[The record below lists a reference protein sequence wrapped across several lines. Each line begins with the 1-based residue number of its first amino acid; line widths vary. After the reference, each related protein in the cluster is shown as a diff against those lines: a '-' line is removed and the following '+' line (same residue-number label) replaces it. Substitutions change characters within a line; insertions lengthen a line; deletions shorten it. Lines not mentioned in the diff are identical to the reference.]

1 MGTRDLGNLS
11 RHTNRDTYRSIRAGT
26 NGRLLLT
33 GSGLKKKKQ
42 KLWPASKTD
51 HLCQS

>member
-33 GSGLKKKKQ
+33 GSGLKKKK
-42 KLWPASKTD
+42 KKPASKTD